1 MAENQNLT
9 VKSVRTKIVLIT
21 LIAGLLITG
30 LSALG
35 IWQVKRLSWKHDLI
49 ARVEQN
55 INASPVSAPDMNVW
69 QNADKKAF
77 EYRAVTLS
85 GHYLND
91 KEIAVGALTERG
103 SGYWIVT
110 PFQRD
115 NGEIVFINRGYVANA
130 KRDPLNRTS
139 GQIDGETTVTGL
151 LRLTEPKG
159 FFLRQNEPEKNIWYA
174 RDIEAF
180 AKHVDVK
187 NVPDYFIDA
196 NAEQNRADRPEGGLT
211 VIKFADNH
219 LVYALTWFSLALM
232 VLGMAVFLIRYEN
245 KRIPEDDE

>member
-1 MAENQNLT
+1 MAKNQNVT
-9 VKSVRTKIVLIT
+9 VKSARTKIVLIT

-55 INASPVSAPDMNVW
+55 INASPVSAPDLLAW
-69 QNADKKAF
+69 QHADKKAY

-130 KRDPLNRTS
+130 KRDPVNRTS

-232 VLGMAVFLIRYEN
+232 VLGMAVFLIRHEN
-245 KRIPEDDE
+245 KRTPEEDE

>member
-1 MAENQNLT
+1 MAENQT
-9 VKSVRTKIVLIT
+9 HSSGSKRTKIVLIS

-35 IWQVKRLSWKHDLI
+35 LWQVKRLSWKHDLI

-55 INASPVSAPDMNVW
+55 INANPVSAPDINAW
-69 QNADKKAF
+69 QNADKKAY

-85 GHYLND
+85 GHYLNN

-110 PFQRD
+110 PFLRD
-115 NGEIVFINRGYVANA
+115 NGETVFINRGYVASA
-130 KRDPLNRTS
+130 RRDPLNRTS
-139 GQIDGETTVTGL
+139 GQIEGETTVTGL

-174 RDIEAF
+174 RDIEVF
-180 AKHVDVK
+180 AKHADVK

-196 NAEQNRADRPEGGLT
+196 NGAQNRADRPEGGLT
-211 VIKFADNH
+211 VVKFADNH

-232 VLGMAVFLIRYEN
+232 VFGMAVFLIRYEG
-245 KRIPEDDE
+245 KPKSEDDD

>member
-9 VKSVRTKIVLIT
+9 VKSARMKIVLIT

-55 INASPVSAPDMNVW
+55 INASPVSAPDQQAW
-69 QNADKKAF
+69 QNADRKAF

-130 KRDPLNRTS
+130 KRDPVNLTS

-180 AKHVDVK
+180 AKHADVK

-196 NAEQNRADRPEGGLT
+196 NGAQNRADRPEGGLT

-245 KRIPEDDE
+245 KRTPEDDD